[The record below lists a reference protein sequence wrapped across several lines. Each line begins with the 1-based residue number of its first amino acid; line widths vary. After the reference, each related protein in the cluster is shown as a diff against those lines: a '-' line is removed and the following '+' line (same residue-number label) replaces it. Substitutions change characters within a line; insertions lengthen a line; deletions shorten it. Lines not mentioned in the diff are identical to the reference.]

1 MRAFHAAPLLL
12 AVSLTIIL
20 WPGGATW
27 AQLLQPNQAGVT
39 MGHLHYK
46 VRDVD
51 ANKKFWIA
59 LGATPVKIDT
69 REVLKFH
76 SVLIFLD
83 KSESSGGTEGSV
95 VNHVGFRVPNT
106 RQAIDRLKAAGY
118 KIELAASG
126 TGKVGSVYS
135 PEGERIEFLE
145 DMSVNVK
152 FVPDNG
158 RYVQPTKMIDPI
170 ILHHIHLYVP
180 ESDVAKA
187 KAWYVKMFG
196 AIPGKRYKT
205 EDPPYDAADIP
216 GVNMNFAEAHG
227 QLAPIKGRMLDHI
240 GFEVKNLEAFC
251 KKLEANGIK
260 LDSPYKKLPSG
271 IANAYL
277 TDPWGTYIELTEGL
291 DRL

>member
-1 MRAFHAAPLLL
+1 MRKLISVLSFIALL
-12 AVSLTIIL
+12 S
-20 WPGGATW
+20 GGAVW
-27 AQLLQPNQAGVT
+27 AQLLHPNGAGVS

-46 VRDVD
+46 VRDVE
-51 ANKKFWIA
+51 ANKKFWIE

-69 REVLKFH
+69 REVLKFN

-83 KSESSGGTEGSV
+83 KAESSGGTEGSV

-106 RQAIDRLKAAGY
+106 RESLARMKAAGY
-118 KIELAASG
+118 KTDLNNTG
-126 TGKVGSVYS
+126 TGKVGNVFS

-145 DMSVNVK
+145 DLSVNVK
-152 FVPDNG
+152 FVPDVG
-158 RYVQPTKMIDPI
+158 PYVPPQKMTIPI
-170 ILHHIHLYVP
+170 TLQHIHLYVP
-180 ESDVAKA
+180 EDSVGKA
-187 KAWYVKMFG
+187 RAWYVKVFG
-196 AIPGKRYKT
+196 GIPGKRYKT

-227 QLAPIKGRMLDHI
+227 ALAPTKGRMLDHI

-271 IANAYL
+271 IANAFL

-291 DRL
+291 DRF

>member
-1 MRAFHAAPLLL
+1 MRRLISVLGFIVLGSA
-12 AVSLTIIL
+12 SLC
-20 WPGGATW
+20 
-27 AQLLQPNQAGVT
+27 AQLLHPNDSGVT

-46 VRDVD
+46 VRDVE
-51 ANKKFWIA
+51 ANKKFWVA
-59 LGATPVKIDT
+59 VGATPIKVDT

-83 KSESSGGTEGSV
+83 KAESSGGTEGSV

-106 RQAIDRLKAAGY
+106 RESLARLKDAGY
-118 KIELAASG
+118 KTDLNNTG
-126 TGKVGSVYS
+126 TGKVGNVFS
-135 PEGERIEFLE
+135 PEGERIELLE

-152 FVPDNG
+152 FVRDAGP
-158 RYVQPTKMIDPI
+158 YVQPAKMNDPI
-170 ILHHIHLYVP
+170 MLHHIHLYVP
-180 ESDVAKA
+180 EADVAKA
-187 KAWYVKMFG
+187 KAWYVKVFG
-196 AIPGKRYKT
+196 GIPGKRYKT

-227 QLAPIKGRMLDHI
+227 ALAPTKGRMLDHI

-271 IANAYL
+271 IANAFM

-291 DRL
+291 DRF

>member
-1 MRAFHAAPLLL
+1 MRKLISVLSFIALLSAG
-12 AVSLTIIL
+12 AV
-20 WPGGATW
+20 W
-27 AQLLQPNQAGVT
+27 AQLLHPNDSGVS

-46 VRDVD
+46 VRDVE

-69 REVLKFH
+69 RDVLKFN

-83 KSESSGGTEGSV
+83 KAESSGGTEGSV

-106 RQAIDRLKAAGY
+106 RESLARMKAAGY
-118 KIELAASG
+118 KTELNNTG
-126 TGKVGSVYS
+126 TGKVGNVFS

-152 FVPDNG
+152 FVRDIGP
-158 RYVQPTKMIDPI
+158 YVQPAKMTDPI
-170 ILHHIHLYVP
+170 TLHHIHLYVP
-180 ESDVAKA
+180 EADVGKA
-187 KAWYVKMFG
+187 KAWYVKVFG
-196 AIPGKRYKT
+196 GIPGKRYKT
-205 EDPPYDAADIP
+205 EDPPYEAADIP
-216 GVNMNFAEAHG
+216 GVNMNFAESHG
-227 QLAPIKGRMLDHI
+227 ALAPTKGRMLDHI

-271 IANAYL
+271 IANAFL

-291 DRL
+291 DRF

>member
-1 MRAFHAAPLLL
+1 MSAAALISSLSFVLLF
-12 AVSLTIIL
+12 
-20 WPGGATW
+20 PGSVQG
-27 AQLLQPNQAGVT
+27 QLLHPNESGVT

-59 LGATPVKIDT
+59 LGATPVKFDT

-83 KSESSGGTEGSV
+83 KGESSGNTEGSV

-106 RQAIDRLKAAGY
+106 RQSVDRMKAAGY

-126 TGKVGSVYS
+126 TGKVGNVFS

-152 FVPDNG
+152 FVSDEAP
-158 RYVQPTKMIDPI
+158 YVQPTKMTDPI

-180 ESDVAKA
+180 ADSVEKA
-187 KAWYVKMFG
+187 KAWYVKVFG
-196 AIPGKRYKT
+196 AVPGKRYKT
-205 EDPPYDAADIP
+205 DDPPYEAADIP

-227 QLAPIKGRMLDHI
+227 ALAPTKGRMLDHI

-251 KKLEANGIK
+251 KKLEASGIK

-291 DRL
+291 DRF

>member
-1 MRAFHAAPLLL
+1 MRRLLVPAL
-12 AVSLTIIL
+12 SLIIVL
-20 WPGGATW
+20 WPGGAAR
-27 AQLLQPNQAGVT
+27 AQLFPPNDLGVT

-59 LGATPVKIDT
+59 LGATPVKID
-69 REVLKFH
+69 RLEALKFH
-76 SVLIFLD
+76 SVFIFLD
-83 KSESSGGTEGSV
+83 KGESSGGTEGSV
-95 VNHVGFRVPNT
+95 VNHVGFKVPNT
-106 RQAIDRLKAAGY
+106 RQGLERLKTAGY
-118 KIELAASG
+118 KTELAASG

-152 FVPDNG
+152 FVPDKG
-158 RYVQPTKMIDPI
+158 PYVQPTKMTDPI

-180 ESDVAKA
+180 EDSIGKA
-187 KAWYVKMFG
+187 KAWYVKVFG
-196 AIPGKRYKT
+196 GVPGKRYKT
-205 EDPPYDAADIP
+205 EDPPYEAVDIP

-227 QLAPIKGRMLDHI
+227 ALAPTKGRMLDHI
-240 GFEVKNLEAFC
+240 GFEVKNLQAFC
-251 KKLEANGIK
+251 KKLEAGGIK

-271 IANAYL
+271 VAMAFL

-291 DRL
+291 DRY

>member
-1 MRAFHAAPLLL
+1 MPKQIWLLSFIIIIWTARTAP
-12 AVSLTIIL
+12 
-20 WPGGATW
+20 

-59 LGATPVKIDT
+59 LGATPVKFDT
-69 REVLKFH
+69 REILKFH

-83 KSESSGGTEGSV
+83 KAESSGGTEGSV

-106 RQAIDRLKAAGY
+106 RQSLEQMKAAGY
-118 KIELAASG
+118 KTELAASG
-126 TGKVGSVYS
+126 TAKVGNVFS

-152 FVPDNG
+152 FAPDKG
-158 RYVQPTKMIDPI
+158 PYVQPSKMTDPI
-170 ILHHIHLYVP
+170 VLHHIHLYVP
-180 ESDVAKA
+180 EDSVAKA
-187 KAWYVKMFG
+187 KAWYVKVFG
-196 AIPGKRYKT
+196 AVPGKRYKT
-205 EDPPYDAADIP
+205 DDPPYEAADIP

-227 QLAPIKGRMLDHI
+227 ALASTKGRMLDHI

-251 KKLEANGIK
+251 KKLEASGIK

-291 DRL
+291 DRF

>member
-1 MRAFHAAPLLL
+1 MPKRIWLLSFIIIVWTARTAP
-12 AVSLTIIL
+12 
-20 WPGGATW
+20 

-59 LGATPVKIDT
+59 LGATPVKFDT
-69 REVLKFH
+69 REILKFH

-83 KSESSGGTEGSV
+83 KAESSGGTEGSV

-106 RQAIDRLKAAGY
+106 RQSLEQMKAAGY
-118 KIELAASG
+118 KTELAASG
-126 TGKVGSVYS
+126 TGKVGNVFS

-152 FVPDNG
+152 FAPDKG
-158 RYVQPTKMIDPI
+158 RYVQPSKMTDPI
-170 ILHHIHLYVP
+170 VLHHIHLYVP
-180 ESDVAKA
+180 EDSVAKA
-187 KAWYVKMFG
+187 KAWYVKVFG
-196 AIPGKRYKT
+196 AVPGKRYKT
-205 EDPPYDAADIP
+205 DDPPYEAADIP

-227 QLAPIKGRMLDHI
+227 ALAPIKGRMLDHI

-251 KKLEANGIK
+251 KKLEASGIK

-291 DRL
+291 DRF

>member
-1 MRAFHAAPLLL
+1 MSAAALISILSLVLLF
-12 AVSLTIIL
+12 
-20 WPGGATW
+20 PGYVR
-27 AQLLQPNQAGVT
+27 AQLLPPNASGVT

-46 VRDVD
+46 VRDVE
-51 ANKKFWIA
+51 ANKKFWTA
-59 LGATPVKIDT
+59 LGATPVKFDT

-83 KSESSGGTEGSV
+83 KAESSGGTEGSV

-106 RQAIDRLKAAGY
+106 RQSIDRMKAAGY

-126 TGKVGSVYS
+126 TGKVGNVFS

-158 RYVQPTKMIDPI
+158 AYVQPSKMTDPI

-180 ESDVAKA
+180 EDSVAKA
-187 KAWYVKMFG
+187 KAWYVKVFG
-196 AIPGKRYKT
+196 AAPGKRYKT
-205 EDPPYDAADIP
+205 DDPPYEAADIP

-227 QLAPIKGRMLDHI
+227 KLAPTKGRMLDHI

-251 KKLEANGIK
+251 KKLEADGIK

-291 DRL
+291 DRF